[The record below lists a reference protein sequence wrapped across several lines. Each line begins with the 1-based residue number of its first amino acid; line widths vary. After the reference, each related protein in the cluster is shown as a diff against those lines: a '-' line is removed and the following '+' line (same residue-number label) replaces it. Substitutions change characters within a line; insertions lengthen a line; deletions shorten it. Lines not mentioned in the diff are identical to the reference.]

1 MGTGIKANLA
11 NNYLNS
17 QWKVSAWEEA
27 PLSLFSDPPVFY
39 NKKSRIKQ
47 KMFYLE
53 CLTKKTAML
62 AALWVSRALS

>member
-27 PLSLFSDPPVFY
+27 PLSLFSAPPQFSII
-39 NKKSRIKQ
+39 KKV
-47 KMFYLE
+47 E
-53 CLTKKTAML
+53 
-62 AALWVSRALS
+62 